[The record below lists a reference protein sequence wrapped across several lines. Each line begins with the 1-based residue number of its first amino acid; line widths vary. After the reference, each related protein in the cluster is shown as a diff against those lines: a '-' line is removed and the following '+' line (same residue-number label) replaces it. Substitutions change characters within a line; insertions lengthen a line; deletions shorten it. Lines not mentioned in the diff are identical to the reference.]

1 MDLIESTVKCLRS
14 LRAEVF
20 EDRKNERYT
29 LDFCFV
35 LAASLIMC
43 IVQTSFLIVF
53 PYISTFNTSFRIG
66 FSHIAV
72 LVG

>member
-1 MDLIESTVKCLRS
+1 VMINPHFTLQAWTNEEVEYEMDLIESTVKCLRS

-35 LAASLIMC
+35 LVASLIMC
-43 IVQTSFLIVF
+43 ISSIQVF
-53 PYISTFNTSFRIG
+53 
-66 FSHIAV
+66 
-72 LVG
+72 

>member
-1 MDLIESTVKCLRS
+1 VEYEMDLIESTVKCLRS

-35 LAASLIMC
+35 LVASLIMC
-43 IVQTSFLIVF
+43 ISSIQVF
-53 PYISTFNTSFRIG
+53 
-66 FSHIAV
+66 
-72 LVG
+72 

>member
-1 MDLIESTVKCLRS
+1 MINPHFTLQAWTNEEVEYEMDLIESTVKCLRS

-35 LAASLIMC
+35 LVARLVVC
-43 IVQTSFLIVF
+43 IRAIQVF
-53 PYISTFNTSFRIG
+53 G
-66 FSHIAV
+66 LCV
-72 LVG
+72 LS